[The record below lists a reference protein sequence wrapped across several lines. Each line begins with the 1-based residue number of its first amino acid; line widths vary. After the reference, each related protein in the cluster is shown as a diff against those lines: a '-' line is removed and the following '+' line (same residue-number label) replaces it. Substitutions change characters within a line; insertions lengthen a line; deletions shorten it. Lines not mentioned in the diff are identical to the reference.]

1 MSGGDGLH
9 GAVGGDEFFERLVE
23 RFYEGVA
30 GDEVLLPLY
39 PERDD
44 LSAARRRLAMFLVQY
59 WGGSGA
65 YSGERGH
72 PRLRMRHAPFAIG
85 AVERDR
91 WMVHMLAALDAT
103 AAERGVAPELRDE
116 MADYFARAAEHMVN
130 RAG

>member
-9 GAVGGDEFFERLVE
+9 GAVGGDAFFERLVE

-30 GDEVLLPLY
+30 GDGVLLPLY

-44 LSAARRRLAMFLVQY
+44 LSAARRRLSMFLVQY

-65 YSGERGH
+65 YSEERGH

-103 AAERGVAPELRDE
+103 AAERGVASELRDE

-130 RAG
+130 RAD

>member
-1 MSGGDGLH
+1 VSGGDGLH
-9 GAVGGDEFFERLVE
+9 GAVGGDAFFERLVE

-65 YSGERGH
+65 YSEERGH
-72 PRLRMRHAPFAIG
+72 PRLRMRHAPFPIG
-85 AVERDR
+85 PLERDR
-91 WMVHMLAALDAT
+91 WMVHMIAALDAT

-116 MADYFARAAEHMVN
+116 MADYFSRAAEHMVN

>member
-9 GAVGGDEFFERLVE
+9 GAVGGDAFFERLVE

-65 YSGERGH
+65 YSEERGH

-103 AAERGVAPELRDE
+103 AAERAVAPELRDE